1 MLAFQVGL
9 QQEMTMMSI
18 KIIICFGCL
27 TRAKYRRKTSTGI
40 VSLTPL
46 LRILSV
52 QFSRSVMSDS
62 L

>member
-1 MLAFQVGL
+1 
-9 QQEMTMMSI
+9 MMSI

-27 TRAKYRRKTSTGI
+27 TRAKYHRKTSTGI

-46 LRILSV
+46 LQIISI
-52 QFSRSVMSDS
+52 QFSCSVMSDS